1 MAVAWYWWHVT
12 WRRTWQSTL
21 VIAILCG
28 ILGAVSLA
36 ALAGARRT
44 ESAYGR
50 YLSSI
55 NASDVMI
62 NIPSPDTELN
72 AEVARQPGIRASA
85 SWAGL
90 DVEPVVHGH
99 IDDSFTTDALQGSMN
114 GDFFTQDTM
123 TVIKGRLPRL
133 GSTDEIALTPNIA
146 RLFGVGVGGH
156 VTYALFDPKNQSDD
170 PPVIGHATFRVTS
183 IVDFPPVLVDQFD
196 QPAAAV
202 IPPAATA
209 HLHKEI
215 AFSWVGARLD
225 RGSAG
230 IPALQTSLAKLADQ
244 VGDGYSF
251 AVRKLDDVHRQ
262 VQDAIRPQAVAL
274 AVLGALSALALLV
287 LVGQALAQMLD
298 RSAGQLTTLRALGE
312 TRPESAV
319 AGALSGLTAVV
330 GGVALAVVGA
340 VALSPLAPVEPVR
353 QFDPVRGF
361 RFDLLVLLGGGAL
374 LALVLLGM
382 LALLAWR
389 TVRKATE
396 SGAQNPSAIAQAAVT
411 VGLPEVMALGAGYAL
426 EPPPG
431 GRRATVRANLVGSV
445 VAVIAVVTAVVFGAS
460 LNGLVT
466 HPARYGWNW
475 DVLLQSEGGYG
486 AFFSTSPTP
495 NDFHSGAGGLYA
507 SMAGQ
512 PGVAG
517 WSTFAF
523 AQLPMDGQVVP
534 VLGLATHKG
543 SVAPP
548 TVSGHPLDGTGPFP
562 LSGTGSAG
570 PDEIELG
577 VTTLHQ
583 LGKKV
588 GDTVHVGVGRTART
602 LSIVGVVTLPSI
614 GVQLSDHVSLGT
626 GAMLPES
633 TLLSILNF
641 DSVINDPT
649 ANVNEALTALPS
661 TVAFNLDP
669 RGKPG
674 PVVKRILATDP
685 GGDPGGTY
693 RQPRVLGAAI
703 VNAGQ
708 MGGQP
713 IALAV
718 ALGFAVLVSL
728 SVAVVAGARRRRREL
743 AVLQALGFRRRQLR
757 SIIAWQTA
765 TLLTIAVAFGLPLG
779 IIGGHWAWTG
789 FAASLG
795 VVPVTVVP
803 ILPLLGGLV
812 GLVVVGALVTAV
824 PAVVATTAS
833 PATVLRIE

>member
-1 MAVAWYWWHVT
+1 MAAAWYWWLVT
-12 WRRTWQSTL
+12 WRRTWRSTL
-21 VIAILCG
+21 VIAVLCG

-72 AEVARQPGIRASA
+72 AEVAKQPGIRFSA
-85 SWAGL
+85 SWAGM
-90 DVEPVVHGH
+90 DVDPVVHGH

-133 GSTDEIALTPNIA
+133 GATDEIALTPNIA

-156 VTYALFDPKNQSDD
+156 VTYALYNPLDQSPD
-170 PPVIGHATFRVTS
+170 PPVVGHATYRVTA

-209 HLHKEI
+209 QLHKEI

-230 IPALQTSLAKLADQ
+230 IPALQTSLATLANH
-244 VGDGYSF
+244 VGNGYSF

-287 LVGQALAQMLD
+287 LVGQALAQLLD
-298 RSAGQLTTLRALGE
+298 RSAGQLATLRSLGE

-330 GGVALAVVGA
+330 GGMVLAVVGA

-353 QFDPVRGF
+353 QFDPARGF
-361 RFDLLVLLGGGAL
+361 GFDVPILLGGG
-374 LALVLLGM
+374 VLLTVLLVGM

-389 TVRKATE
+389 TVRQAPE
-396 SGAQNPSAIAQAAVT
+396 SGAQDPSAIAQAAIT
-411 VGLPEVMALGAGYAL
+411 AGLPEVVALGAGYAL

-475 DVLLQSEGGYG
+475 NVLLQSEGGYG
-486 AFFSTSPTP
+486 AFFTTSPTP
-495 NDFHSGAGGLYA
+495 TDFHSGAGGLYS
-507 SMAGQ
+507 SMADQ

-523 AQLPMDGQVVP
+523 AQLPVDGQVVP

-548 TVSGHPLDGTGPFP
+548 TVSGHSLDGTGPFP

-583 LGKKV
+583 LGKRV
-588 GDTVHVGVGRTART
+588 GDTVHVGTGPTART
-602 LSIVGVVTLPSI
+602 LTIVGVVTLPSI

-633 TLLSILNF
+633 TLLSILDF
-641 DSVINDPT
+641 ASVINDSS

-661 TVAFNLDP
+661 TVAFDLDP
-669 RGKPG
+669 RAKPG
-674 PVVKRILATDP
+674 PVVHRILADDP

-693 RQPRVLGAAI
+693 QQPRVLGAAI

-708 MGGQP
+708 MSGQP

-718 ALGFAVLVSL
+718 ALGLAVLVSL

-743 AVLQALGFRRRQLR
+743 AVLQALGLTRRQLR
-757 SIIAWQTA
+757 SVIAWQTA
-765 TLLTIAVAFGLPLG
+765 TLLVIAVAFGLPLG
-779 IIGGHWAWTG
+779 VIGGHWAWTG

-803 ILPLLGGLV
+803 LVPLVIGLV
-812 GLVVVGALVTAV
+812 GLVLVGAVLTAV
-824 PAVVATTAS
+824 PAVVATSAT